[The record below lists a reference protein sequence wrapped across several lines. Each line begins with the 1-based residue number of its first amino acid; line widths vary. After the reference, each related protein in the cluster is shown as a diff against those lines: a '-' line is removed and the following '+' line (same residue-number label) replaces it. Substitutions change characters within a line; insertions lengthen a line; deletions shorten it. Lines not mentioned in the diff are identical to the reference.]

1 MGSHGLVTYSAC
13 MARPQSDRLSA
24 PRVLGHVVVMLAVAA
39 VMGLVAAGL
48 AIPFAGVIGIG
59 SKQVASSMTKLPAE
73 LKTEPLAQRTVMVD
87 EAGNVIATLYDEN
100 RINVP
105 LGQISRKMVKAIVA
119 IEDYRFYQHGALDL
133 KGTLRALITNQANSG
148 VVQGGSSIT
157 QQMVKL
163 TLLSQAKGKK
173 QREAAT
179 DDTYA
184 RKVRELRYA
193 IAFEQHYSKDWI
205 LERYLNLAYFGDGA
219 YGIQSAAK
227 HYFDKNAKDLNWGES
242 AVLAGLVKN
251 PTGFDPTNYPDR
263 ALERRDIVLDRMAQL
278 SVINDAKASQL
289 KRKGLG
295 LDVVNTQNG
304 CVFSR
309 APFFCDYA
317 LNRLYHDKSLGKTVA
332 ERKELIRSGG
342 LTIHTTIDLRDQ
354 DAADESVAEHVYP
367 TDQAIGGLAM
377 VEPRTGDVKALA
389 QSRPMGR
396 DRKKGETYLN
406 YVVPKRYGDSNGF
419 QAGSTFKVF
428 VLAAAIQKGI
438 PLDTKI
444 SAPSRISIPMSEYPT
459 CGGHNFYSTDVWEP
473 ENSTDSGT
481 FNLYTGT
488 QHSVNTFFAQLE
500 KETGLCEPSRLAKAM
515 GIDLTDPNRERVPSF
530 TLGVAETSPLEM
542 AEAYA
547 TFAGRGM
554 HCAARAV
561 TSIEDADGNLLR
573 EYKEDCRQVME
584 APVAD
589 AVNDILR
596 GVQEPGGFGHSNG
609 LALNQ
614 PSAGKT
620 GTIQNNMAVWF
631 LGYTPTLATAAMIA
645 GANDDGTWVT
655 LNGQVIGGS
664 SVATAFGSTLAGPM
678 WGDAMHVIQQ
688 WLPDDDFTAPSG
700 VDVAGVLTQV
710 PDTGGMSI
718 DQATSLLESL
728 GFVVELGGSRDSGY
742 AEGTV
747 AYTLPGAGSDVA
759 SGTTVTIYQ
768 STGNA
773 PPKPPHDGG
782 GGGGGGDGDD
792 GGGGPGNG
800 GGGGGGGNP
809 H

>member
-1 MGSHGLVTYSAC
+1 
-13 MARPQSDRLSA
+13 MARPRSDRLSA

-48 AIPFAGVIGIG
+48 AIPFAGVLGIG
-59 SKQVASSMTKLPAE
+59 TKQVASGMTKLPAE

-87 EAGNVIATLYDEN
+87 AAGNVIATVFDEN
-100 RINVP
+100 RLNVP
-105 LGQISRKMVKAIVA
+105 LNQISRKMVKAIVA
-119 IEDYRFYQHGALDL
+119 IEDYRYYQHGALDL
-133 KGTLRALITNQANSG
+133 KGTLRALITNQANNG

-163 TLLSQAKGKK
+163 TLLAQAQGKK
-173 QREAAT
+173 ELQAAT

-227 HYFDKNAKDLNWGES
+227 HYFNKNAKDLDWGES

-278 SVINDAKASQL
+278 SVIDDAKAEQL
-289 KRKGLG
+289 KKKKLG
-295 LDVVNTQNG
+295 LDLVNTQNG

-309 APFFCDYA
+309 APFFCDYV
-317 LNRLYHDKSLGKTVA
+317 LQRLYHDKTLGDTVA
-332 ERKELIRSGG
+332 ERKKLIKSGG
-342 LTIHTTIDLRDQ
+342 LTIHTTIDLRMQ
-354 DAADESVAEHVYP
+354 DAADASVADHVYP

-377 VEPRTGDVKALA
+377 VEPRTGNVKALA

-396 DRKKGETYLN
+396 DRAKGETYLN
-406 YVVPKRYGDSNGF
+406 YVVPKRFGDSAGF
-419 QAGSTFKVF
+419 QAGSTFKAF
-428 VLAAAIQKGI
+428 VLAAAIEKGI
-438 PLDTKI
+438 PLDTRI
-444 SAPSRISIPMSEYPT
+444 SAPAKISIPMSEYPT

-481 FNLYTGT
+481 FDLYSGT
-488 QHSVNTFFAQLE
+488 QKSVNTFYAQLE
-500 KETGLCEPSRLAKAM
+500 KQTGLCEPYRLAREM

-542 AEAYA
+542 AGAYA
-547 TFAGRGM
+547 TFAGRGLA
-554 HCAARAV
+554 CAQRPV
-561 TSIEDADGNLLR
+561 TSIEDADGQLLR
-573 EYKEDCRQVME
+573 DYPENCHQVMS
-584 APVAD
+584 ASTAD

-596 GVQEPGGFGHSNG
+596 GVQEPGGFGYDNG

-620 GTIQNNMAVWF
+620 GTIQGNMAVWF
-631 LGYTPTLATAAMIA
+631 MGYTPTLATAAMIA

-655 LNGQVIGGS
+655 LNGQVVGGTGIGE
-664 SVATAFGSTLAGPM
+664 AFGSTVAGPM
-678 WGDAMHVIQQ
+678 WGDAMHVIQR
-688 WLPDDDFTAPSG
+688 WLPDDDFTPPSG
-700 VDVAGVLTQV
+700 QDVAGVLTEI
-710 PDTGGMSI
+710 PDTGGMGL
-718 DQATSLLESL
+718 DQATSLLQSL
-728 GFVVELGGSRDSGY
+728 GFVVDVGGY
-742 AEGTV
+742 AASAYAADTV
-747 AYTLPGAGSDVA
+747 AYTLPGRGSDVA

-768 STGNA
+768 STGTP
-773 PPKPPHDGG
+773 PPKPPKGG
-782 GGGGGGDGDD
+782 
-792 GGGGPGNG
+792 GNG
-800 GGGGGGGNP
+800 GGGGGGGGLP
-809 H
+809 

>member
-1 MGSHGLVTYSAC
+1 MP
-13 MARPQSDRLSA
+13 RPPSERLSA

-48 AIPFAGVIGIG
+48 AIPFAGVLGIG
-59 SKQVASSMTKLPAE
+59 TKQVASGMTKLPAE
-73 LKTEPLAQRTVMVD
+73 LKTQPLAQRTVMVD
-87 EAGNVIATLYDEN
+87 AAGNVIATLYDEN

-105 LGQISRKMVKAIVA
+105 LSQISRKMVKSIVA
-119 IEDYRFYQHGALDL
+119 IEDYRYYQHGALDL
-133 KGTLRALITNQANSG
+133 KGTLRALITNQANNG
-148 VVQGGSSIT
+148 AVVQGGSSIT

-173 QREAAT
+173 ELAAAT

-193 IAFEQHYSKDWI
+193 IAFEQHYTKDWI

-219 YGIQSAAK
+219 WGIQSAAK
-227 HYFDKNAKDLNWGES
+227 HYFNKNAKDLDWRES

-278 SVINDAKASQL
+278 SVITDAKADQL
-289 KRKGLG
+289 KAKNLG
-295 LDVVNTQNG
+295 LHVVNTQNG

-309 APFFCDYA
+309 APFFCDYV
-317 LNRLYHDKSLGKTVA
+317 LNRLYHDKTLGDTVS

-342 LTIHTTIDLRDQ
+342 LTIHTTIDLRMQ
-354 DAADESVAEHVYP
+354 DAADASVADHVLP
-367 TDQAIGGLAM
+367 TDTAIGGLAM
-377 VEPRTGDVKALA
+377 VEPRTGDVKALS

-406 YVVPKRYGDSNGF
+406 YVVPKRYGDSAGF
-419 QAGSTFKVF
+419 QAGSTFKAF

-438 PLDTKI
+438 PLDTEI
-444 SAPSRISIPMSEYPT
+444 SSPSKISIPMSEYPT
-459 CGGHNFYSTDVWEP
+459 CGGHNFFSTDVWEP

-481 FNLYTGT
+481 FNLYEGT
-488 QHSVNTFFAQLE
+488 QLSVNTFFAQLE
-500 KETGLCEPSRLAKAM
+500 KQTGLCEPYRLAREM

-547 TFAGRGM
+547 TFGGRGL
-554 HCAARAV
+554 HCKARAV
-561 TSIEDADGNLLR
+561 TSIEDADANVLR
-573 EYKEDCRQVME
+573 EYPEDCNQVMD
-584 APVAD
+584 ASTAD

-596 GVQEPGGFGHSNG
+596 GVQEPGGFGYDNG

-631 LGYTPTLATAAMIA
+631 MGYTPTLATAAMIA

-655 LNGQVIGGS
+655 LNGQTVGGTYIS
-664 SVATAFGSTLAGPM
+664 SAFGSTVAGPM
-678 WGDAMHVIQQ
+678 WGDAMHVIQR
-688 WLPDDDFTAPSG
+688 WLPDDDFTPPSG
-700 VDVAGVLTQV
+700 QDIAGVLTEI
-710 PDTGGMSI
+710 PDTGGMGV

-728 GFVVELGGSRDSGY
+728 GFVVELGGYRPSGY
-742 AEGTV
+742 AEDTV
-747 AYTLPGAGSDVA
+747 AYTLPGRGSDVA

-768 STGNA
+768 STGVP
-773 PPKPPHDGG
+773 PPKPPKPGDGDGGDGDGG
-782 GGGGGGDGDD
+782 GGDDGDGD

-800 GGGGGGGNP
+800 GGNGGGHGNGKP